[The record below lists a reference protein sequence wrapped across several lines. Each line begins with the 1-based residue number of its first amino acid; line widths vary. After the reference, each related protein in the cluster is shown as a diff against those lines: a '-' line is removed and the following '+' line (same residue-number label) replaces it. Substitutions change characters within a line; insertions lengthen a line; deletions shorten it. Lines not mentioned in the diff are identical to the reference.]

1 MKLAIMQPYFLPY
14 LGYFS
19 LIKQTDKFILLDTV
33 QFIKHGW
40 IERNRILSPNG
51 EPQYIAIPLEKHS
64 QTTLIKDIRIRNQE
78 NWKEKIK
85 AQLVHYKKRA
95 PYYTETMNIMDNIL
109 NFVTDS
115 IVKMNQYSLK
125 CICDYLGINAVFSI
139 FSEMNLNIEKPCAPD
154 EWALNIC
161 KAMGDV
167 NEYWN
172 PTGGATF
179 FDKSKYDEAG
189 IDLKFE
195 GVNLNFYSQ
204 RRGPENFVPG
214 LSIIDVMMFNNPEV
228 INRML
233 DDYYFLTNEQIIE
246 KKRALVKKYEK

>member
-19 LIKQTDKFILLDTV
+19 LIKQTDEFILLDTV

-51 EPQYIAIPLEKHS
+51 EPKYIAIPLEKHS

-78 NWKEKIK
+78 KWQEKIK
-85 AQLVHYKKRA
+85 AQLVHYKRRA
-95 PYYTETMNIMDNIL
+95 PYYNETMNIINEIL
-109 NFVTDS
+109 SYETDS
-115 IVKMNQYSLK
+115 IVKMNLYSLK
-125 CICDYLGINAVFSI
+125 RVCNYLGINANILI
-139 FSEMNLNIEKPCAPD
+139 FSDMNLKIEKPCADD
-154 EWALNIC
+154 EWALNIG
-161 KAMGDV
+161 KAIENV
-167 NEYWN
+167 KEYWN
-172 PTGGATF
+172 PTGGAAF

-214 LSIIDVMMFNNPEV
+214 LSIVDVMMFNPPEK
-228 INRML
+228 INSML
-233 DDYYFLTNEQIIE
+233 DDYYFLTNEEIAE
-246 KKRALVKKYEK
+246 KKKVLVKK